1 MKTITT
7 SAAALLTMIATAYAG
22 EISGTVASV
31 DPEERT
37 LVLDSGETFTL
48 AEEVSLEGI
57 QPGLPVTVTFEDG
70 TTEATA
76 IQPVG

>member
-7 SAAALLTMIATAYAG
+7 SAAALLAMIATAYAG

-31 DPEERT
+31 DPEGRT

-48 AEEVSLEGI
+48 ADEVSLEGI
-57 QPGLPVTVTFEDG
+57 QPGLPVTVTFDDG